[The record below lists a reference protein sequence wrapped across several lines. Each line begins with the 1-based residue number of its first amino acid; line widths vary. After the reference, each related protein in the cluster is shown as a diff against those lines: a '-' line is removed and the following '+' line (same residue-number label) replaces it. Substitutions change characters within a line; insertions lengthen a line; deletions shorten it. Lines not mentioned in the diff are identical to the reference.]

1 MTSVKPSTRR
11 PGWTDR
17 EDVLLW
23 LFAFA
28 PVLAWIAAQQLS
40 FLATRSI
47 CATGHR
53 WVLYL
58 VMGPALAAAVA
69 AGAASWTKWKA
80 LPSKESDVIRTYR
93 RFMALGGVLLAAICA
108 ISILALMIPAAVQG
122 LCD

>member
-1 MTSVKPSTRR
+1 MTKAKLSARR
-11 PGWTDR
+11 VER

-23 LFAFA
+23 LFAFT

-40 FLATRSI
+40 FLATLSI

-58 VMGPALAAAVA
+58 IMGSAFAAAAA
-69 AGAASWTKWKA
+69 AGAASWTKWKGVA
-80 LPSKESDVIRTYR
+80 DGTPTHR

-108 ISILALMIPAAVQG
+108 VSILSLMIPAAVHRP
-122 LCD
+122 CD

>member
-1 MTSVKPSTRR
+1 MTAAKPSTRR
-11 PGWTDR
+11 VER

-23 LFAFA
+23 LFAFT

-58 VMGPALAAAVA
+58 VMGSAFAAAAA
-69 AGAASWTKWKA
+69 AGAASWTKWKGVA
-80 LPSKESDVIRTYR
+80 DGTPTHR
-93 RFMALGGVLLAAICA
+93 RFVALGGVLLAAICA
-108 ISILALMIPAAVQG
+108 VSILSLMIPAAVHRP
-122 LCD
+122 CD

>member
-1 MTSVKPSTRR
+1 MTKAKLSARR
-11 PGWTDR
+11 VER

-23 LFAFA
+23 LFAFT

-40 FLATRSI
+40 FLATLSI

-58 VMGPALAAAVA
+58 VMGSAFATAAS

-80 LPSKESDVIRTYR
+80 LASTKSADRIVTYR
-93 RFMALGGVLLAAICA
+93 RFMALGGVLLAGMCA
-108 ISILALMIPAAVQG
+108 VSIFSLLIPAALHH

>member
-1 MTSVKPSTRR
+1 MTSAKPTTRR
-11 PGWTDR
+11 VER

-23 LFAFA
+23 LFALT

-47 CATGHR
+47 CATGNR
-53 WVLYL
+53 SVLYL
-58 VMGPALAAAVA
+58 VMGPALAAAA
-69 AGAASWTKWKA
+69 GAGAASWTKWKA
-80 LPSKESDVIRTYR
+80 LASRKSEDGIPTYR

-108 ISILALMIPAAVQG
+108 VSILSLMIPAALHR

>member
-1 MTSVKPSTRR
+1 MTKAKLSARR
-11 PGWTDR
+11 VER

-23 LFAFA
+23 LFAFT

-58 VMGPALAAAVA
+58 VMGSALAAAVS
-69 AGAASWTKWKA
+69 AGAASWTKWKGLA
-80 LPSKESDVIRTYR
+80 DGIPTHR

-108 ISILALMIPAAVQG
+108 VSILSLMIPAAVHRP
-122 LCD
+122 CD

>member
-1 MTSVKPSTRR
+1 MTAAKPSIRR
-11 PGWTDR
+11 VER

-23 LFAFA
+23 LFALT

-47 CATGHR
+47 CATGQR

-58 VMGPALAAAVA
+58 VMGSALAAAVS
-69 AGAASWTKWKA
+69 AGAASWTKWKGA
-80 LPSKESDVIRTYR
+80 DGIPAHR

-108 ISILALMIPAAVQG
+108 VSIFSLMIPAAIHRP
-122 LCD
+122 CD

>member
-1 MTSVKPSTRR
+1 MTRAKPSTRQVE
-11 PGWTDR
+11 R

-23 LFAFA
+23 LFAFT
-28 PVLAWIAAQQLS
+28 PVLAWIAAQLLS

-58 VMGPALAAAVA
+58 VTGSALAAAAA
-69 AGAASWTKWKA
+69 AGAASWTKWKGLA
-80 LPSKESDVIRTYR
+80 NGIPTHR

-108 ISILALMIPAAVQG
+108 VSILSLMIPAAVHRP
-122 LCD
+122 CD

>member
-1 MTSVKPSTRR
+1 MTTAKPSTRR
-11 PGWTDR
+11 VER

-23 LFAFA
+23 VFAFT

-53 WVLYL
+53 WILFL
-58 VMGPALAAAVA
+58 VTGSTFAAAAA
-69 AGAASWTKWKA
+69 AGAARWTKWKRSA
-80 LPSKESDVIRTYR
+80 HGRPTYR

-108 ISILALMIPAAVQG
+108 VSILSLMIPAAIHR

>member
-1 MTSVKPSTRR
+1 MTPAKPGGRR
-11 PGWTDR
+11 VER

-23 LFAFA
+23 VFAFT

-47 CATGHR
+47 CASGR
-53 WVLYL
+53 RSDLYL
-58 VMGPALAAAVA
+58 VMAPALAAVAVA
-69 AGAASWTKWKA
+69 GVASWTKWKA
-80 LPSKESDVIRTYR
+80 LASKRPADSTYR

-108 ISILALMIPAAVQG
+108 VSIIALMIAASLQG